1 MSVAAARR
9 YARALSLLGQ
19 EQGDGA
25 LEKIVQELRAVAD
38 AVRGSPELAGML
50 ADPVVPQEAR
60 KAVMAEVLRRLGVGV
75 TVRNAALLLTDRRRG
90 ALLPAVSEAL
100 ERLSDERGGRV
111 HAEVTSAA
119 ALTETQ
125 AARLKA
131 ALERLTGRAI
141 TLTRRVDPSLLAGAV
156 TRIGDKVYDGSA
168 RTRLAELRQRA
179 LLPS

>member
-1 MSVAAARR
+1 MSDAAARR
-9 YARALSLLGQ
+9 YARALYLLGQ
-19 EQGDGA
+19 EDGA
-25 LEKIVQELRAVAD
+25 LDKVNQELRAVAD
-38 AVRGSPELAGML
+38 ALRGSSELL
-50 ADPVVPQEAR
+50 ALLANPVVAQEAR
-60 KAVMAEVLRRLGVGV
+60 KAVMVEVLRRLGVGA

-100 ERLSDERGGRV
+100 QRLSDERSGRL

-119 ALTETQ
+119 ALTEPQ

-141 TLTRRVDPSLLAGAV
+141 TLTRKVDPSLLAGAV

-168 RTRLAELRQRA
+168 RTRLAELRQQA